1 MHVQRELSQMT
12 PNNAIYSLSPEDAQF
27 SKRIVST
34 KICVSTKSLSPDK
47 LSSNNVPS
55 PNSFPHFDGF
65 SMYKIYNYD
74 KTILSCLDNFHNKYR
89 SVVFNYPENELLSFS
104 PPKSIEYN
112 EFVKKYPKIGLAEE
126 PILATEK
133 IEGISINLFYD
144 SRIQS
149 WEINT
154 KTNIGGNYWYFM
166 KPAVSNTLVSDNFP
180 SHTFSKCST
189 DIQKSS
195 TFYDMFLDALI
206 QPRNTNLNDNP
217 WINEL
222 PKNCCYSFVLQHP
235 ENQIIVPIKSP
246 KLWLVAIYEIRN
258 NCAIHIPSF
267 EYKTWSILMNL
278 TGVID
283 FPRELRINSYE
294 ELQNDIAKYKNH
306 PFRFTKGI
314 VLWNEKTGDRTLLN
328 NPIYNELL
336 KLRELFPGF
345 QYEYFCMK
353 RIGKI
358 AEYSEYFP
366 HYKKKVVAMENIYD
380 DYVKT
385 LHTCY
390 MNVYVFKTADINT
403 ISYYYRPFIEE
414 MHKTIYLPSITTR
427 KPVKITKQ
435 IVKSYI
441 SRMEPRELLYLF
453 SYLRREPYELN
464 TN

>member
-1 MHVQRELSQMT
+1 MHVQRELSEMT
-12 PNNAIYSLSPEDAQF
+12 PNYAIYSLSPEDAQF

-34 KICVSTKSLSPDK
+34 KICVSTKSLCPDK
-47 LSSNNVPS
+47 LFSHNVTS
-55 PNSFPHFDGF
+55 PTSFPRFDRF
-65 SMYKIYNYD
+65 SMYKVYNYD
-74 KTILSCLDNFHNKYR
+74 KNILSCLDNFHNKYR
-89 SVVFNYPENELLSFS
+89 SVVFSYPENKLMSFS

-112 EFVKKYPKIGLAEE
+112 EFIKTYPKIGLLEE
-126 PILATEK
+126 NIIATEK

-166 KPAVSNTLVSDNFP
+166 EPAISNIFANISNMDAHKSNDVS
-180 SHTFSKCST
+180 
-189 DIQKSS
+189 KSS

-217 WINEL
+217 WIHEL
-222 PKNCCYSFVLQHP
+222 PKNYCYSFVLQHP

-258 NCAIHIPSF
+258 NCAIHIPFF
-267 EYKTWSILMNL
+267 EYRTWPILMSMI
-278 TGVID
+278 GVID

-328 NPIYNELL
+328 NPIYNELS
-336 KLRELFPGF
+336 KLREIFPGF

-353 RIGKI
+353 HIGKI
-358 AEYSEYFP
+358 AEYLEYFP
-366 HYKKKVVAMENIYD
+366 HYRKKVLAMENIYD

-385 LHTCY
+385 LHACY
-390 MNVYVFKTADINT
+390 MNVYVFKTEDILT
-403 ISYYYRPFIEE
+403 ISDYYRLFIEE
-414 MHKTIYLPSITTR
+414 LHKTIYLPSINTR
-427 KPVKITKQ
+427 KPVKITKS

-441 SRMEPRELLYLF
+441 SRMEPREQLYIF
-453 SYLRREPYELN
+453 SYLRREPYEIN
-464 TN
+464 N